1 MWISGFS
8 KSHQRERGSEGSPP
22 CPSCKAGRAGKGF
35 FKIAPSVGRSV
46 GRIHAI
52 YRDTAPREN
61 MESSPRLAASVFHHA
76 ILIWHP
82 ATRPRW
88 GAGTARPLAAVS
100 FRAGVLAV
108 SFPIFCSS
116 GSGLIFRLRPR
127 VPRLPRAGPYDIAA
141 SPRDC
146 PGVRITPPPSSAR
159 AYAEKS
165 CKAAKRP
172 QDLALQDFSA
182 YAIPY
187 HQGVIRTPRRACP
200 RVAFY
205 FR

>member
-1 MWISGFS
+1 MGILWISGFS
-8 KSHQRERGSEGSPP
+8 KSLLRERGSEGSPP
-22 CPSCKAGRAGKGF
+22 CPSCRAGRAGKGY

-88 GAGTARPLAAVS
+88 GAGTAPPLARRIIS
-100 FRAGVLAV
+100 GGFLAA

-116 GSGLIFRLRPR
+116 SSGLIFGMRPPCHDCHR
-127 VPRLPRAGPYDIAA
+127 RAAYDIA
-141 SPRDC
+141 PR
-146 PGVRITPPPSSAR
+146 GESAAGITPPPSTPR
-159 AYAEKS
+159 ACAGKS
-165 CKAAKRP
+165 RKTAKRP
-172 QDLALQDFSA
+172 KGLALRDFSA
-182 YAIPY
+182 YATPY
-187 HQGVIRTPRRACP
+187 HQGVIPAAAPRLS
-200 RVAFY
+200 
-205 FR
+205 